1 MKRITWVECPNCKK
15 CGDQKVVRSERNSKF
30 IIIRTRKCKECGQH
44 NANLLDSVCFEC
56 REYEYQMNLG
66 E

>member
-1 MKRITWVECPNCKK
+1 MY
-15 CGDQKVVRSERNSKF
+15 
-30 IIIRTRKCKECGQH
+30 RKCKECGEQ